1 MSYDFFNDR
10 YLNTDNN
17 IQLITR
23 YLVQSTINPS
33 KNFVY
38 ESLNTLRIGETV
50 FINNE
55 PYIVLSRA

>member
-1 MSYDFFNDR
+1 MYYDFFKDR
-10 YLNTDNN
+10 YSNIDSN

-23 YLVQSTINPS
+23 YLVQSTVNPS

>member
-10 YLNTDNN
+10 YLNADNN